1 MLIATERPQS
11 RTSRRSGEGADRGAT
26 ERPRSQVSRR
36 SSEGADRADR
46 GQREVK
52 HLLGILALFV
62 VAYLVMVLATNVF
75 LDASTSLE
83 GRLLVPVQVA
93 GGLLVVGLVHRALV
107 FRAGATVA
115 AVAVVVVLV
124 WCAWPARAIVKPFG
138 SWSTIEALDDGFP
151 ARARSPLAE
160 AAAKLPPG
168 TLLASNVPANVF
180 FDTGRNVI
188 FLPPKQYL
196 VAGER
201 NPDFSEQARQLGR
214 ILATRHGDI
223 VLYDDFNAALPSAA
237 DLGKHMTLVEVG
249 RFRDGVLYRVAARS

>member
-1 MLIATERPQS
+1 
-11 RTSRRSGEGADRGAT
+11 
-26 ERPRSQVSRR
+26 
-36 SSEGADRADR
+36 
-46 GQREVK
+46 
-52 HLLGILALFV
+52 
-62 VAYLVMVLATNVF
+62 
-75 LDASTSLE
+75 
-83 GRLLVPVQVA
+83 VQVA

-115 AVAVVVVLV
+115 AVAVVLVLV

-160 AAAKLPPG
+160 AVAKLPPG

-180 FDTGRNVI
+180 FDTGRDVI

-214 ILATRHGDI
+214 IFATRHGDI
-223 VLYDDFNAALPSAA
+223 VLYDD
-237 DLGKHMTLVEVG
+237 
-249 RFRDGVLYRVAARS
+249 